1 VPSGASGGFLVI
13 MDSSATISE
22 LRIEE
27 QGVAFRV
34 TVDGPEGTTG
44 KGTIIVYDALGV
56 ERSRTDLSDLSA
68 GQSWDSWYELRGEKL
83 GDGDFTA
90 WVIVVADTVDGSF
103 GKTDEKGVSF
113 MVGRGRV
120 YPSQEVAHA
129 IEHATPPTISPL
141 RLEGS
146 WVVFDMTNP
155 EAYDVTVA
163 HELMIGQ
170 EGGTFQTLKG
180 TELLQANATQQAH
193 YLLPADLVDGKY
205 LIAVSVTVAG
215 SYFPNLALA
224 YILVDSGVITVVP

>member
-1 VPSGASGGFLVI
+1 
-13 MDSSATISE
+13 MDASATISE

-34 TVDGPEGTTG
+34 TVDGPPGTTG
-44 KGTIIVYDALGV
+44 KGTMIIYDASGV
-56 ERSRTDLSDLSA
+56 ERSRTDLTDLAA
-68 GQSWDSWYELRGEKL
+68 GQSWDTWLEVRGESL
-83 GDGDFTA
+83 GDGDFAA
-90 WVIVVADTVDGSF
+90 WVIVVTDTADGSF
-103 GKTDEKGVSF
+103 GKNDEKGVSF

-155 EAYDVTVA
+155 ETYDLPVA

-180 TELLQANATQQAH
+180 TELLQAQATQQAH
-193 YLLPADLVDGKY
+193 YLLPADLVNGKY

-215 SYFPNLALA
+215 SYFPNLGLA
-224 YILVDSGVITVVP
+224 YILVDGGVITLLP

>member
-1 VPSGASGGFLVI
+1 
-13 MDSSATISE
+13 MDASATISE

-34 TVDGPEGTTG
+34 TVDGPPGTTG
-44 KGTIIVYDALGV
+44 KGTMIIYDASGV
-56 ERSRTDLSDLSA
+56 ERSRTDLTDLAA
-68 GQSWDSWYELRGEKL
+68 GQSWDTWLEVRGESL
-83 GDGDFTA
+83 GDGDFAA
-90 WVIVVADTVDGSF
+90 WVIVVTDTADGSF
-103 GKTDEKGVSF
+103 GKNDEKGVSF
-113 MVGRGRV
+113 MVGRGRL

-155 EAYDVTVA
+155 EAYDVSVA

-170 EGGTFQTLKG
+170 EGGSFQTLKG
-180 TELLQANATQQAH
+180 MELLQAQATQQAH
-193 YLLPADLVDGKY
+193 YLLPADLVNGKY

-215 SYFPNLALA
+215 SYFPNLGLA
-224 YILVDSGVITVVP
+224 YILVDGGVITLLP